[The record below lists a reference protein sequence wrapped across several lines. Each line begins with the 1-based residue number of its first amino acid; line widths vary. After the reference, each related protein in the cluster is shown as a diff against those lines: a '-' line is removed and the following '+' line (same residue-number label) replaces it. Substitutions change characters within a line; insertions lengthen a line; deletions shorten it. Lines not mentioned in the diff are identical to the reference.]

1 MLGIHTA
8 HELKNTCEL
17 KIPTLPL
24 SLLLHT
30 PIYPFQK
37 SYVSNVGLESM
48 LPAHLRDD
56 NKPPVFYS

>member
-8 HELKNTCEL
+8 HELK
-17 KIPTLPL
+17 IPTLPS

-37 SYVSNVGLESM
+37 LYVSNLGFDSM

-56 NKPPVFYS
+56 NTQSFIAEE